1 MPPEQTP
8 ALAVPRLSAAWQ
20 RSLIALGAAW
30 AMLLF
35 ACAQDWA
42 EMAGQWWDSST
53 YNHILLVPPIL
64 GWLVAQRWPELRRL
78 TPSGWWPGLVLFAL
92 AQLVWVLGAFAGFSL
107 VRQAG
112 AVAMT
117 GAAAIALL
125 GPRVSTGLAFPLAYM
140 VFLVPFGDELVPA
153 LQTVTAH
160 LTIALVHLSG
170 VPAVIDGVFIDTPAG
185 LFEVAEACSGIKFLV
200 AMIAL
205 GALIGNVCFLRWS
218 RRIAFMTVCVVVPV
232 LANGVRA
239 WGTIFAAQYVGAAR
253 AGGIDHLIYGWIFF
267 ALVIA
272 LVLALGWRFFDR
284 PAQAPLL
291 DAAGLARS
299 LVLTRLATLELR
311 PGAILAALAALALAG
326 QGWAFAADRLEAPL
340 PPRIAL
346 PVVAGWERTDY
357 RPMLWWEPRAT
368 GADHR
373 LLGRYADRAGNR
385 VDVFIALYRGQ
396 SEGREAGGYGEGALV
411 PDSGWAWQGAG
422 PALPGAKSDRL
433 LGRGEVGRLAV
444 TYYRTGDLLSGS
456 NMRLKLAN
464 IADRLLLRE
473 RATMTLILSAE
484 ERPGHP
490 AERQIR
496 AFEAATG
503 PLGPWLDRIGQGG

>member
-1 MPPEQTP
+1 MRPEQIP
-8 ALAVPRLSAAWQ
+8 ALAPPRLTAAWQ

-30 AMLLF
+30 GLLLV

-92 AQLVWVLGAFAGFSL
+92 AQLVWVLGGFAGFSL

-117 GAAAIALL
+117 GAAAVALL
-125 GPRVSTGLAFPLAYM
+125 GPRVSAGLAFPLAYM
-140 VFLVPFGDELVPA
+140 VFLVPFGDELVPV
-153 LQTVTAH
+153 LQTVTAQ
-160 LTIALVHLSG
+160 LTIGLVHLSG

-205 GALIGNVCFLRWS
+205 GALVGNVCFLRWS
-218 RRIAFMTVCVVVPV
+218 RRTAFMAACVVVPV

-291 DAAGLARS
+291 DAAALAQSPVLAR
-299 LVLTRLATLELR
+299 LAALELR
-311 PGAILAALAALALAG
+311 PGAILAALAVLALGA
-326 QGWAFAADRLEAPL
+326 QGWTFAADRLDAPI
-340 PPRIAL
+340 PRRIAM
-346 PVVAGWERTDY
+346 PAVAGWERVDY
-357 RPMLWWEPRAT
+357 RPLLWWEPRAT

-396 SEGREAGGYGEGALV
+396 
-411 PDSGWAWQGAG
+411 
-422 PALPGAKSDRL
+422 
-433 LGRGEVGRLAV
+433 
-444 TYYRTGDLLSGS
+444 
-456 NMRLKLAN
+456 
-464 IADRLLLRE
+464 
-473 RATMTLILSAE
+473 
-484 ERPGHP
+484 
-490 AERQIR
+490 
-496 AFEAATG
+496 
-503 PLGPWLDRIGQGG
+503 